1 MAQRDTRR
9 LVCISEQN
17 ISSGISLY
25 LFVLCLWYLIHA
37 TGGRSSGK
45 QIVFH
50 VTDKEAKFNYV
61 TVNRSCN
68 PGNIKALCV
77 GFLTNEMQHVNGKI
91 THHFAI
97 KS

>member
-1 MAQRDTRR
+1 MAQHNTKK

-17 ISSGISLY
+17 VSSGISLY

-50 VTDKEAKFNYV
+50 IRDEEAKFNYV
-61 TVNRSCN
+61 RVNR
-68 PGNIKALCV
+68 L
-77 GFLTNEMQHVNGKI
+77 L
-91 THHFAI
+91 
-97 KS
+97 